1 MSALCVGGDRFE
13 TPRHNKIVDNDSY
26 CCYIRCITVIVRIE
40 GISKIGGTTY
50 HAQLELLN
58 KVRAIKDLVVCWL
71 LHNLIPLD
79 RKVRMAPVVLGC
91 ITWH

>member
-1 MSALCVGGDRFE
+1 MTF
-13 TPRHNKIVDNDSY
+13 
-26 CCYIRCITVIVRIE
+26 IVRIE
-40 GISKIGGTTY
+40 GNSKIGGTTY
-50 HAQLELLN
+50 HAQLRLLS

-71 LHNLIPLD
+71 LLNLILLD